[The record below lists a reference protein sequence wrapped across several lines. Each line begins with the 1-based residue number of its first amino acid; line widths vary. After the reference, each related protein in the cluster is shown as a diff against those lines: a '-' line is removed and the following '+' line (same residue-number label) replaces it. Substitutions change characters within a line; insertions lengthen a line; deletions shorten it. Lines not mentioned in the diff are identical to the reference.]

1 MFDVLLSEE
10 QKELRKEVRD
20 FVKSVPK
27 QLILDMDANKV
38 IYPKEYIEELGKR
51 NLIGLRFPREY
62 GGRGL
67 RWVDE
72 IIALSEISVLGS
84 SLACL
89 YSLPSI
95 IGEAINLFGTEDQKK
110 RYLLPTL
117 QGKTGCA
124 EALTEPRGGSD
135 FFGAAT
141 VARREGDHYILNGQ
155 KRFIVGAEG
164 ADYFLVYVK
173 TDPEAAPR
181 DSLSV
186 LLVERDMGV
195 KVEHVYGL
203 LGTRGG
209 GTGRVR
215 FKDVKVPVENLVG
228 EENKGS
234 RIFYQMMI
242 PERLTTA
249 AGSVGGAQAA
259 LDVAARYAERRK
271 AFGTTIRNFQ
281 AVSFKIAESI
291 TKLDAARGLVY
302 ATARAAD
309 EEDDRSL
316 VRRMVS
322 EAKKFGTETAWEVV
336 NNAMQVVG
344 GIGYTDVYPIERALR
359 DSRLGII
366 WTGTNEVMSLI
377 IQHEYFKQLAKQ
389 KAEIRDFEA
398 DAENADAP
406 DEKIYE

>member
-1 MFDVLLSEE
+1 MFDVLLTED
-10 QKELRKEVRD
+10 QKKLRQEVRD

-27 QLILDMDANKV
+27 QLILDMDADKV
-38 IYPKEYIEELGKR
+38 IYPKEYLEELGKR
-51 NLIGLRFPREY
+51 NLIGLRFPKKY

-67 RWVDE
+67 KWVDE
-72 IIALSEISVLGS
+72 TIALSEIAVLGS

-95 IGEAINLFGTEDQKK
+95 VGEAISMFGTEDQKK

-117 QGKTGCA
+117 QGKIGCA

-141 VARREGDHYILNGQ
+141 VAERDGDQFILNGE
-155 KRFIVGAEG
+155 KRFVVGSEG
-164 ADYFLVYVK
+164 ADYFMVYAK
-173 TDPEAAPR
+173 TDPEASPR

-186 LLVERDMGV
+186 LLVDRDESV

-215 FKDVKVPVENLVG
+215 FKDTRVPAENLVG
-228 EENKGS
+228 ELNKGS
-234 RIFYQMMI
+234 IIFYQMMI

-259 LDVAARYAERRK
+259 LDVAARYASKRK
-271 AFGTTIRNFQ
+271 AFGTHIRNFQ
-281 AVSFKIAESI
+281 AISFKIADSI
-291 TKLDAARGLVY
+291 MKLDAVRGLVY

-309 EEDDRSL
+309 EEKDRSL

-322 EAKKFGTETAWEVV
+322 EAKRFGTETAWEVV
-336 NNAMQVVG
+336 NTAMQITG
-344 GIGYTDVYPIERALR
+344 GIGYTNVYPIERALR
-359 DSRLGII
+359 DARLGII
-366 WTGTNEVMSLI
+366 WTGTSEVMSLI

-389 KAEIRDFEA
+389 RDEVRDFEA
-398 DAENADAP
+398 DAENAEAP

>member
-1 MFDVLLSEE
+1 MFDVLLTDQ
-10 QKELRKEVRD
+10 QKKLRQEVRD
-20 FVKSVPK
+20 FVKSIPK

-38 IYPKEYIEELGKR
+38 IYPKEFLEELGKR
-51 NLIGLRFPREY
+51 NLIGLRFPKEY

-67 RWVDE
+67 KWVDE

-95 IGEAINLFGTEDQKK
+95 IGEAINLFGTDDQKK

-117 QGKTGCA
+117 EGKIGCA

-155 KRFIVGAEG
+155 KRFIVGSEG

-173 TDPEAAPR
+173 TDQEAAPR

-195 KVEHVYGL
+195 EVEHVYGL

-234 RIFYQMMI
+234 KIFYRMMI

-259 LDVAARYAERRK
+259 LDVAARYADRRK
-271 AFGTTIRNFQ
+271 AFGTVIRNFQ
-281 AVSFKIAESI
+281 AVSFKIADSI
-291 TKLDAARGLVY
+291 TKLDAVRGLVY

-309 EEDDRSL
+309 EEEDRSL

-322 EAKKFGTETAWEVV
+322 EAKRFGTETAWEVV

-389 KAEIRDFEA
+389 RDITRDFEA
-398 DAENADAP
+398 DAENADTP
-406 DEKIYE
+406 EEKIYE